1 MYKLPLLL
9 SILTTFLCADQN
21 FDAFKKSQTQEFK
34 QEKINFINFK
44 KAEDKAF
51 EKHQREEEKI
61 ISAYKK
67 KVHVLWPEADLGNKK
82 KFVSYSKDLK
92 TQSIIDFENNEVTI
106 SYRAEDEQSAKKKL
120 FDTLDKTLSLDSTQA
135 FNESQL
141 EQEVKSLSH
150 QSKYIKEAGVDTQ
163 KLLETPF
170 SKKEINAKNVK
181 LIKKNNLYTIKYVLP
196 KDATYKRSYNYLV
209 QAKSNAQRFNLKAQW
224 LLAIM
229 HSESSFNPMARS
241 WVPAYG
247 LMQIV
252 PKSAGIDSYKFL
264 YKKRRLLS
272 ASYLYNTKNNIETG
286 SAYFHILYYKYLS
299 RIKDPTSR
307 LYCAIAGYN
316 TGAGNVARAFV
327 GTNSVKSAAVMINK
341 MAPEKVYNYLL
352 THLRYD
358 EPKHYLKRVR
368 ARSQKYQ
375 ELYKL

>member
-1 MYKLPLLL
+1 M
-9 SILTTFLCADQN
+9 Q
-21 FDAFKKSQTQEFK
+21 AFKQN
-34 QEKINFINFK
+34 KIDFIDFK

-51 EKHQREEEKI
+51 ESHLKEERRI
-61 ISAYKK
+61 ISKYKEK
-67 KVHVLWPEADLGNKK
+67 LKAFWPETDLENEK
-82 KFVSYSKDLK
+82 KFVNYSKNLK
-92 TQSIIDFENNEVTI
+92 TQSIIDFENNEIII
-106 SYRAEDEQSAKKKL
+106 SHRSNDEQEAKREL
-120 FDTLDKTLSLDSTQA
+120 FNTLNKTIHLDNTQA
-135 FNESQL
+135 FNDNPL
-141 EQEVKSLSH
+141 EQEIKSISR
-150 QSKYIKEAGVDTQ
+150 QSKYIKTSNLDGQ
-163 KLLETPF
+163 KLIQTPF
-170 SKKEINAKNVK
+170 SKQDIRPEKIK
-181 LIKKNNLYTIKYVLP
+181 LSKKRDLYTIRYPLP
-196 KDATYKRSYNYLV
+196 KDATYKRSYNYLL
-209 QAKSNAQRFNLKAQW
+209 QAKANAQRFTLKPQW

-229 HSESSFNPMARS
+229 HTESSFNPMARS

-252 PKSAGIDSYKFL
+252 PKTAGLDAYMFL

-272 ASYLYNTKNNIETG
+272 ASYLYNTKNNIEIG

-299 RIKDPTSR
+299 SIRDPISR

-327 GTNSVKSAAVMINK
+327 GTNSVKNAAVLINK
-341 MAPEKVYNYLL
+341 MPSEKVYDYLL